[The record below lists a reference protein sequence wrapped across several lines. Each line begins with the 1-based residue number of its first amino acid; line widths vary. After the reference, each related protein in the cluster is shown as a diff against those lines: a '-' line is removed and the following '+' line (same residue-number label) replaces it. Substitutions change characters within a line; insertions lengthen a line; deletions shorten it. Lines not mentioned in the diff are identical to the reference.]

1 MSEQQTQE
9 PVTQQLTMAVEV
21 TRGDDHLSIWVD
33 ANQNGIKDDDDVNI
47 FVTETGGFYT
57 ESPTFVGEVDGFL
70 RDTLKELAL
79 KYLQEPEQKEVE
91 QKLCDVAL
99 KFVEKATTPTGAP
112 KELPPL
118 PPGVASN

>member
-1 MSEQQTQE
+1 MSEQQHTE
-9 PVTQQLTMAVEV
+9 PTTKQLTMAVEV

-33 ANQNGIKDDDDVNI
+33 ANQNGIRDDDDVNI
-47 FVTETGGFYT
+47 FVTEAGGFYT

-79 KYLQEPEQKEVE
+79 TYMKSPGQKDIET
-91 QKLCDVAL
+91 KLCNVAL
-99 KFVEKATTPTGAP
+99 KFVEKAITPTDKP
-112 KELPPL
+112 RELPPL

>member
-1 MSEQQTQE
+1 MSEHPTTE
-9 PVTQQLTMAVEV
+9 PQAKQLTMAVEV

-79 KYLQEPEQKEVE
+79 KYMQTPAEKEVE
-91 QKLCDVAL
+91 QKLCEVAL
-99 KFVEKATTPTGAP
+99 KFVEKATTPTGAS

-118 PPGVASN
+118 PPGVANQ

>member
-1 MSEQQTQE
+1 MSDAHPQPTQ
-9 PVTQQLTMAVEV
+9 PQQLSMAVEV

-47 FVTETGGFYT
+47 FVTEAGGFYT

-79 KYLQEPEQKEVE
+79 EYMKAPGQHAVE

-99 KFVEKATTPTGAP
+99 KFVEKATTPTGEVR
-112 KELPPL
+112 ELPPL
-118 PPGVASN
+118 PPGVEVK